1 MSIEVIT
8 VPSPL
13 EAVSFVGGGISGAL
27 HARERSMDYLGVLL
41 IAVATAVGG
50 GAIRDTLLNTT
61 PVFLEN
67 KYTLFTLDYGFI
79 ILAVLGGLAGYFLA
93 RLMTRL
99 TTIIFVVD
107 TLLIGAWVV
116 IGVEKTIFTGLGPLT
131 AIFVGTTTAVG
142 GGLLRDV
149 LCREIPSA
157 LMPGKWVG
165 SSALVASIVFVSF
178 YYPLDNFLATGKAT
192 NVAAAAAIITASLL
206 RGLSHRYNWQTP
218 TAVDMSNSFRSWMGM
233 KKPVSS
239 DIST

>member
-1 MSIEVIT
+1 MNVEVLT

-50 GAIRDTLLNTT
+50 GAIRDTLLNTK
-61 PVFLEN
+61 PVFLES
-67 KYTLFTLDYGFI
+67 KYTLLGFDYGFI

-93 RLMTRL
+93 RLVTRFT
-99 TTIIFVVD
+99 TTIFIVD

-157 LMPGKWVG
+157 LMPGKWVA
-165 SSALVASIVFVSF
+165 SSALVASIVFVCF
-178 YYPLDNFLATGKAT
+178 YYPVENFFSASKATG
-192 NVAAAAAIITASLL
+192 VAAVAAIITASLL
-206 RGLSHRYNWQTP
+206 RGLSHRFNW
-218 TAVDMSNSFRSWMGM
+218 
-233 KKPVSS
+233 
-239 DIST
+239 